1 MWAGMLELSFT
12 EYFEKPINT
21 LRALMHARTGGPC
34 KWRDGNP
41 KNHKEVLEVKNIA
54 AEMKN
59 DFMTLV
65 VDTRKEEPQA

>member
-12 EYFEKPINT
+12 EYFEKLTNT

-41 KNHKEVLEVKNIA
+41 KKESKRSAGVQKHCSRN
-54 AEMKN
+54 
-59 DFMTLV
+59 
-65 VDTRKEEPQA
+65 EE